1 MKSKYILAIIAALAL
16 SSCTLTVNPDGS
28 RTYGTDAE
36 TAAIIA
42 TQIIDAD
49 SGK

>member
-1 MKSKYILAIIAALAL
+1 MKPLIAIIIIAAL
-16 SSCTLTVNPDGS
+16 SSCTLTINPDGS

-36 TAAIIA
+36 TAAAIVTTIIE
-42 TQIIDAD
+42 D

>member
-1 MKSKYILAIIAALAL
+1 MKIILAIIIL
-16 SSCTLTVNPDGS
+16 SLTSCTLTINPDGS
-28 RTYGTDAE
+28 RTYGTDAK

-42 TQIIDAD
+42 NQIIEAE